1 MNILQTIWTALTTPN
16 ETLFKIISIPL
27 NYLDF
32 YVGMLFFSAILNIQ
46 STKKQKLIYVL
57 VGGTV
62 STLITFLVP
71 NEYKIFLNIFIWP
84 IMVFFILKTTIL
96 KSILAEVITMVA
108 TSILDFIFANIFFA
122 LFNVTSEMIIQIPF
136 YRLVIALSIY
146 LVIFLLSKLINFFKV
161 NIHGI
166 DNLTSRAKT
175 LIIINSLLIA
185 LVLAMQFYL
194 ITFYSSNMPLFVT
207 IINIISLVAY
217 FSVSIYSI
225 VNSSKLETT
234 KQDLESANLTIHSL
248 TILHDQVRSFK
259 HDFDN
264 IVNSI
269 GGYVINEDIDG
280 LKKYYNQLL
289 EECHK
294 TNNLYALSPKV
305 INHPAIYHMLATKYY
320 EADQLNIQINLNVF
334 LDLNEIEARMKIYDF
349 TRILGILLD
358 NAIDAAKECEEKTI
372 NVTFRKEMSNNM
384 IAVIIQNTYN
394 NKDVDTEKIYQKG
407 ISSKENHSGLG
418 LWKIRQI
425 LMRNNNL
432 NLFTTKDNTYFTQQ
446 FEIFK

>member
-16 ETLFKIISIPL
+16 EMLFNILAIPL
-27 NYLDF
+27 NYLDAF
-32 YVGMLFFSAILNIQ
+32 VCMLYYSAILNIN
-46 STKKQKLIYVL
+46 STKKVKAIYVL
-57 VGGTV
+57 TYGTL
-62 STLITFLVP
+62 SILITFLIP
-71 NEYKIFLNIFIWP
+71 NTYKVFINIIIWP
-84 IMVFFILKTTIL
+84 IIVFFILKTTVL
-96 KSILAEVITMVA
+96 KSILSEIITMVT
-108 TSILDFIFANIFFA
+108 TSILELIFANIFFA
-122 LFNVTSEMIIQIPF
+122 LFNVTSEMIIGIPI
-136 YRLVIALSIY
+136 YRLVIAISIY
-146 LVIFLLSKLINFFKV
+146 LILLLLTKLINIFKV

-194 ITFYSSNMPLFVT
+194 ITFYSSTMPLFIT
-207 IINIISLVAY
+207 IINIISLIAY

-334 LDLNEIEARMKIYDF
+334 LDLNEIESRMKIYDF